1 MKCRYG
7 LWGKDAG
14 GESSNYQELRNLVE
28 TVEEE
33 CENDKLLDTELWI
46 FSSREAVFTRV
57 VMAGVICWITSTW
70 QRQRWREGQSC
81 CPGHRTGL
89 G

>member
-46 FSSREAVFTRV
+46 FSSREAVFTR
-57 VMAGVICWITSTW
+57 AAHHPSFCINW
-70 QRQRWREGQSC
+70 
-81 CPGHRTGL
+81 
-89 G
+89 